1 MVPPIEALFLTAIVS
16 NLTFCVKKINCIKK
30 IICNPIKISRGWIM
44 IRFTPDFLENFLAV
58 VRKYM
63 QLRGGLTQKD
73 LSEQMNVGIS
83 TMSRFLNLKTSNVD
97 EQLVA
102 NIIATLGI
110 PLHEIIDG
118 VEEES
123 TETFKRLVQFYKE
136 QKPSDQ
142 GTTEETRTTET
153 KRTNATINVGGK
165 KQTMPFGE
173 QGGPGVT
180 RTDLSIREKLE
191 TLSPR
196 QKAYLNDFLNLDVN
210 DRDLIVDLGD
220 AIFRYFRQRNVQF

>member
-1 MVPPIEALFLTAIVS
+1 
-16 NLTFCVKKINCIKK
+16 
-30 IICNPIKISRGWIM
+30 M

-83 TMSRFLNLKTSNVD
+83 TMSRFLNLKTSSVD

-102 NIIATLGI
+102 NIIATLNI

-136 QKPSDQ
+136 QKTSDEQ
-142 GTTEETRTTET
+142 EAPREQETRKTT
-153 KRTNATINVGGK
+153 ATINVGGK
-165 KQTMPFGE
+165 KQQVSFGE
-173 QGGPGVT
+173 GTNVGT
-180 RTDLSIREKLE
+180 RTDLSMREKLE

-196 QKAYLNDFLNLDVN
+196 QKAYLNDFLNLDQN

-220 AIFRYFRQRNVQF
+220 SIFRYFRQRNIEF

>member
-1 MVPPIEALFLTAIVS
+1 
-16 NLTFCVKKINCIKK
+16 
-30 IICNPIKISRGWIM
+30 M
-44 IRFTPDFLENFLAV
+44 IRFSSDFLENFLAV

-73 LSEQMNVGIS
+73 LSEHMNVGIS

-118 VEEES
+118 VEEDS
-123 TETFKRLVQFYKE
+123 TDTFKRLVQFYKDQKVSE
-136 QKPSDQ
+136 QKSDEAESRPQ
-142 GTTEETRTTET
+142 DSKT
-153 KRTNATINVGGK
+153 KTNATINVGGR
-165 KQTMPFGE
+165 KQQMPFGE
-173 QGGPGVT
+173 NGPSGVT
-180 RTDLSIREKLE
+180 KTDTSIREKFE

-196 QKAYLNDFLNLDVN
+196 QRAYLNDFLNLDVN
-210 DRDLIVDLGD
+210 DRDIIVDLGD
-220 AIFRYFRQRNVQF
+220 VILKYFRQRNVQF

>member
-1 MVPPIEALFLTAIVS
+1 
-16 NLTFCVKKINCIKK
+16 
-30 IICNPIKISRGWIM
+30 M
-44 IRFTPDFLENFLAV
+44 IRFNTDFLENFLAV

-73 LSEQMNVGIS
+73 LSEMMNVGIS
-83 TMSRFLNLKTSNVD
+83 TMSRFLNLKTSTVD

-102 NIIATLGI
+102 NIIATLNI

-118 VEEES
+118 IEEDS
-123 TETFKRLVQFYKE
+123 TETFKRLVQFYKDQKSSE
-136 QKPSDQ
+136 QKN
-142 GTTEETRTTET
+142 GVEEDDGRPRDSKMKTQ
-153 KRTNATINVGGK
+153 ATINVAGK
-165 KQTMPFGE
+165 KHTMPFGE
-173 QGGPGVT
+173 NPVGQNT
-180 RTDLSIREKLE
+180 KTDVSIREKFE

-220 AIFRYFRQRNVQF
+220 AIFRYFRQRNVNF

>member
-1 MVPPIEALFLTAIVS
+1 
-16 NLTFCVKKINCIKK
+16 
-30 IICNPIKISRGWIM
+30 M
-44 IRFTPDFLENFLAV
+44 IRFNPDFLENFLAV

-102 NIIATLGI
+102 NIIATLNI

-118 VEEES
+118 VEEDS
-123 TETFKRLVQFYKE
+123 TETFKRLVQFYKD
-136 QKPSDQ
+136 QKTSDQ
-142 GTTEETRTTET
+142 AQGDDSYQGTEAPKKTQ
-153 KRTNATINVGGK
+153 ATINVGGK
-165 KQTMPFGE
+165 KQNISFGE
-173 QGGPGVT
+173 SSFAGQKT
-180 RTDLSIREKLE
+180 EITIREKLE

-196 QKAYLNDFLNLDVN
+196 QKAYLTDFLNLDVA

-220 AIFRYFRQRNVQF
+220 AIFRYFRQRNVEF

>member
-1 MVPPIEALFLTAIVS
+1 M
-16 NLTFCVKKINCIKK
+16 IKF
-30 IICNPIKISRGWIM
+30 N
-44 IRFTPDFLENFLAV
+44 PDFLENFLAV

-63 QLRGGLTQKD
+63 GLRGGIAQKE
-73 LSEQMNVGIS
+73 LAEMMNVGIS
-83 TMSRFLNLKTSNVD
+83 TMSRFLNLKTSTID

-110 PLHEIIDG
+110 PLHEVIDG
-118 VEEES
+118 IHEDS

-142 GTTEETRTTET
+142 MSGDGEPTRT
-153 KRTNATINVGGK
+153 KTNATINVGGK
-165 KQTMPFGE
+165 KQQMPFGE
-173 QGGPGVT
+173 TITGGPKT
-180 RTDLSIREKLE
+180 ELTIREKME

-210 DRDLIVDLGD
+210 DRDLLVDLGD
-220 AIFRYFRQRNVQF
+220 AIFRYFRQRNIEF

>member
-1 MVPPIEALFLTAIVS
+1 
-16 NLTFCVKKINCIKK
+16 
-30 IICNPIKISRGWIM
+30 M
-44 IRFTPDFLENFLAV
+44 IRFTPEFLENFLAV

-73 LSEQMNVGIS
+73 LSEMMNVGIS
-83 TMSRFLNLKTSNVD
+83 TMSRFLNLKTSSVD

-123 TETFKRLVQFYKE
+123 TETFKRLVQFYKD
-136 QKPSDQ
+136 QKSSDQ
-142 GTTEETRTTET
+142 KAPEEAPKASETR
-153 KRTNATINVGGK
+153 RTSATINVGGR
-165 KQTMPFGE
+165 KQQMPFGE
-173 QGGPGVT
+173 TRDVGT
-180 RTDLSIREKLE
+180 RTETTIKEKLE

-220 AIFRYFRQRNVQF
+220 TIFRYFRQRNMEF

>member
-1 MVPPIEALFLTAIVS
+1 
-16 NLTFCVKKINCIKK
+16 
-30 IICNPIKISRGWIM
+30 M
-44 IRFTPDFLENFLAV
+44 IRFSSDFLENFLAV

-73 LSEQMNVGIS
+73 LSEMMNVGIS

-123 TETFKRLVQFYKE
+123 TDTFKRLVQFYKD
-136 QKPSDQ
+136 QKTSDQ
-142 GTTEETRTTET
+142 HTQEEEVVRPAETR
-153 KRTNATINVGGK
+153 RTNATINVGGK
-165 KQTMPFGE
+165 RHTMPFGE
-173 QGGPGVT
+173 TTAVNTT
-180 RTDLSIREKLE
+180 RTDISIREKLE

-196 QKAYLNDFLNLDVN
+196 QKAYLNDFLNLDIN

-220 AIFRYFRQRNVQF
+220 AIFRYFRQRNVEF

>member
-1 MVPPIEALFLTAIVS
+1 
-16 NLTFCVKKINCIKK
+16 
-30 IICNPIKISRGWIM
+30 M
-44 IRFTPDFLENFLAV
+44 IRFSSDFLENFLAV

-73 LSEQMNVGIS
+73 LSEMMNVGIS
-83 TMSRFLNLKTSNVD
+83 TMSRFLNLKTSSVD

-123 TETFKRLVQFYKE
+123 TETFKRLVQFYKD

-142 GTTEETRTTET
+142 KTAGEEPRHTETRTKTS
-153 KRTNATINVGGK
+153 ATINIGGR
-165 KQTMPFGE
+165 KQQMPFGE
-173 QGGPGVT
+173 TQVSNT
-180 RTDLSIREKLE
+180 RTDISIKEKLE

-196 QKAYLNDFLNLDVN
+196 QKAYLNDFLNLDIN

-220 AIFRYFRQRNVQF
+220 AIFRYFRQRNVEF

>member
-1 MVPPIEALFLTAIVS
+1 
-16 NLTFCVKKINCIKK
+16 
-30 IICNPIKISRGWIM
+30 M

-123 TETFKRLVQFYKE
+123 TETFKRLVQFYKDQKSTE
-136 QKPSDQ
+136 QRP
-142 GTTEETRTTET
+142 
-153 KRTNATINVGGK
+153 TNDGPKEDPRVQDMKKTSASINVGGRR
-165 KQTMPFGE
+165 QNVAFGE
-173 QGGPGVT
+173 ATGVT
-180 RTDLSIREKLE
+180 SSRADISIKEKLE

-196 QKAYLNDFLNLDVN
+196 QKAYLTDFLNLDVN

-220 AIFRYFRQRNVQF
+220 TIFRYFRQRNIEF

>member
-1 MVPPIEALFLTAIVS
+1 
-16 NLTFCVKKINCIKK
+16 
-30 IICNPIKISRGWIM
+30 M
-44 IRFTPDFLENFLAV
+44 IRFSPDFLENFLAV

-73 LSEQMNVGIS
+73 LSEMMNVGIS

-118 VEEES
+118 VEEDS
-123 TETFKRLVQFYKE
+123 TETFKRLVQFYKD
-136 QKPSDQ
+136 QKAADQ
-142 GTTEETRTTET
+142 KLGEDEGAKQPETRTKTQ
-153 KRTNATINVGGK
+153 ATINVGGRR
-165 KQTMPFGE
+165 QQMPFGE
-173 QGGPGVT
+173 TGAVGTT
-180 RTDLSIREKLE
+180 RTDISIREKLE

-196 QKAYLNDFLNLDVN
+196 QKAYLNDFLNLDIN

-220 AIFRYFRQRNVQF
+220 AIFRYFRQRNVEF

>member
-1 MVPPIEALFLTAIVS
+1 
-16 NLTFCVKKINCIKK
+16 
-30 IICNPIKISRGWIM
+30 M
-44 IRFTPDFLENFLAV
+44 IRFNPEFLENFLAV

-102 NIIATLGI
+102 NIIATLNI

-118 VEEES
+118 VEEDS
-123 TETFKRLVQFYKE
+123 TENFKRLVQYYKDL
-136 QKPSDQ
+136 KTSDQ
-142 GTTEETRTTET
+142 LPGDDSYKGTDAKQRTQ
-153 KRTNATINVGGK
+153 ATINVGGK
-165 KQTMPFGE
+165 KQNISFGE
-173 QGGPGVT
+173 NILGGSQKT
-180 RTDLSIREKLE
+180 EITIREKLE

-196 QKAYLNDFLNLDVN
+196 QKAYLTDFLNLDVS

-220 AIFRYFRQRNVQF
+220 AIFRYFRSRNVEF

>member
-1 MVPPIEALFLTAIVS
+1 
-16 NLTFCVKKINCIKK
+16 
-30 IICNPIKISRGWIM
+30 M
-44 IRFTPDFLENFLAV
+44 IRFSSDFLETFLAV

-73 LSEQMNVGIS
+73 LSEMCGVGIS

-102 NIIATLGI
+102 NIIATLNI
-110 PLHEIIDG
+110 PLHEVIDG

-123 TETFKRLVQFYKE
+123 TETFKRLVRFYAD
-136 QKPSDQ
+136 QKGADEKRA
-142 GTTEETRTTET
+142 EEEVKT
-153 KRTNATINVGGK
+153 KPQATINVGGR
-165 KQTMPFGE
+165 KQTMTFGE
-173 QGGPGVT
+173 TSVGST
-180 RTDLSIREKLE
+180 RTDISIREKLE

-210 DRDLIVDLGD
+210 DRDLMVDLGD
-220 AIFRYFRQRNVQF
+220 AIFRYFRQRNVEF

>member
-1 MVPPIEALFLTAIVS
+1 
-16 NLTFCVKKINCIKK
+16 
-30 IICNPIKISRGWIM
+30 M
-44 IRFTPDFLENFLAV
+44 IRFSADFLENFLAV

-73 LSEQMNVGIS
+73 LSEMMNVGIS

-102 NIIATLGI
+102 NIIATLNI

-123 TETFKRLVQFYKE
+123 TETFKRLVQFYKD

-142 GTTEETRTTET
+142 KFGGEEPQEPRKTS
-153 KRTNATINVGGK
+153 ATINVGGK
-165 KQTMPFGE
+165 KQQMPFGE
-173 QGGPGVT
+173 STMTQSRSDV
-180 RTDLSIREKLE
+180 SIREKLE
-191 TLSPR
+191 TLSNR
-196 QKAYLNDFLNLDVN
+196 QRAYLNDFLNLDGN
-210 DRDLIVDLGD
+210 DRDMIVDLGD
-220 AIFRYFRQRNVQF
+220 VIIRYVRQRDVKF

>member
-1 MVPPIEALFLTAIVS
+1 
-16 NLTFCVKKINCIKK
+16 
-30 IICNPIKISRGWIM
+30 M
-44 IRFTPDFLENFLAV
+44 IRFNPDFLENFLAV

-102 NIIATLGI
+102 NIIATLNI

-118 VEEES
+118 VDEES

-136 QKPSDQ
+136 QKTSDQ
-142 GTTEETRTTET
+142 LPGDDSYKGTDAKQRTQ
-153 KRTNATINVGGK
+153 ATINVGGK
-165 KQTMPFGE
+165 KQNVSFGE
-173 QGGPGVT
+173 NILGGGQKT
-180 RTDLSIREKLE
+180 EITIREKLE

-196 QKAYLNDFLNLDVN
+196 QKAYLTDFLNLDVS

-220 AIFRYFRQRNVQF
+220 AIFRYFRARNVEF

>member
-1 MVPPIEALFLTAIVS
+1 
-16 NLTFCVKKINCIKK
+16 
-30 IICNPIKISRGWIM
+30 M
-44 IRFTPDFLENFLAV
+44 IRFNNDFLENFLAV

-73 LSEQMNVGIS
+73 LSEMMNVGIS

-102 NIIATLGI
+102 NLIATLQI

-118 VEEES
+118 VDEDS

-136 QKPSDQ
+136 QKETDQKPGEIPSERTQ
-142 GTTEETRTTET
+142 SEFTKTKTT
-153 KRTNATINVGGK
+153 ATINVGGK
-165 KQTMPFGE
+165 KAFVPFGE
-173 QGGPGVT
+173 TSVSQT
-180 RTDLSIREKLE
+180 RTDLTMRDKLE

-196 QKAYLNDFLNLDVN
+196 QKAYLNDFLNLEQN

-220 AIFRYFRQRNVQF
+220 TILRYFRSRNMQF

>member
-1 MVPPIEALFLTAIVS
+1 
-16 NLTFCVKKINCIKK
+16 
-30 IICNPIKISRGWIM
+30 M
-44 IRFTPDFLENFLAV
+44 IRFSSDFLENFLAI

-73 LSEQMNVGIS
+73 LSEMMNVGIS

-102 NIIATLGI
+102 NIIATLNI

-118 VEEES
+118 VEEDS
-123 TETFKRLVQFYKE
+123 TETFKRLVQFYKD
-136 QKPSDQ
+136 QKTSDQ
-142 GTTEETRTTET
+142 KISDEATRPNETRTKTT
-153 KRTNATINVGGK
+153 ATINVGGK
-165 KQTMPFGE
+165 KQSMPFGE
-173 QGGPGVT
+173 AGPVSST
-180 RTDLSIREKLE
+180 RTDISIREKLE

-196 QKAYLNDFLNLDVN
+196 QKAYLNDFLNLDIN

-220 AIFRYFRQRNVQF
+220 AIFRYFRQRNVEF

>member
-1 MVPPIEALFLTAIVS
+1 M
-16 NLTFCVKKINCIKK
+16 
-30 IICNPIKISRGWIM
+30 IS
-44 IRFTPDFLENFLAV
+44 FSPDFLENFLAV

-118 VEEES
+118 VQEES
-123 TETFKRLVQFYKE
+123 TETFKRLVQFYKD
-136 QKPSDQ
+136 QKVTDE
-142 GTTEETRTTET
+142 GTADE
-153 KRTNATINVGGK
+153 V
-165 KQTMPFGE
+165 
-173 QGGPGVT
+173 
-180 RTDLSIREKLE
+180 LS
-191 TLSPR
+191 
-196 QKAYLNDFLNLDVN
+196 
-210 DRDLIVDLGD
+210 LIH
-220 AIFRYFRQRNVQF
+220 I